1 MAGDE
6 FANELLAGHTHFEH
20 AIGNLHLDHDL
31 AFRFLVEFA
40 RFEFAL
46 KAARFVYQGENE
58 RNLEVDFDCFA
69 RTIAEPFRKKLDG
82 GDTELCEARDYYR
95 DAPPQK
101 QIWNGYGP
109 DWAEALPQNR
119 TESAF
124 LLILLRRTRNNLFH
138 GGKGWKRPDGTIERD
153 NELLRHGLQIMEAMI
168 DCSSDVSL
176 EFTTFA

>member
-1 MAGDE
+1 MAGNE
-6 FANELLAGHTHFEH
+6 LANEYLAGQTHFEH
-20 AIGNLHLDHDL
+20 AIGNLHLDRDL

-69 RTIAEPFRKKLDG
+69 RTIAEAFQTRLES
-82 GDTELCEARDYYR
+82 GDKELCEARDYYCNE
-95 DAPPQK
+95 PPQK
-101 QIWNGYGP
+101 QIWNGHEP
-109 DWAEALPQNR
+109 DWTKALPQNR

-138 GGKGWKRPDGTIERD
+138 GGKGWKRPDAAIDRD
-153 NELLRHGLQIMEAMI
+153 DELLRHGLRIMEAMI
-168 DCSSDVSL
+168 DCSPEVSL